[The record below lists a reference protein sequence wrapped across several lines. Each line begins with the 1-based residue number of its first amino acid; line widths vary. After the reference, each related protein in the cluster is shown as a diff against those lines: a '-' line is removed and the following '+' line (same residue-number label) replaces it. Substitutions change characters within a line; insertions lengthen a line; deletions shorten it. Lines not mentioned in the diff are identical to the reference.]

1 LTTTTTRPRL
11 TLFGDRPA
19 RNDLVHDIDGGRTS
33 PAMQKVTDDTIAA
46 IRASF
51 SDKKFKARRRVHVVS

>member
-19 RNDLVHDIDGGRTS
+19 RNDPLHDIDAERTS

-51 SDKKFKARRRVHVVS
+51 SEKKFKARRRVHVVS

>member
-11 TLFGDRPA
+11 TLFGDRPS
-19 RNDLVHDIDGGRTS
+19 RSQDVLGIDTAPTA
-33 PAMQKVTDDTIAA
+33 PAIHKATDDAVAA

-51 SDKKFKARRRVHVVS
+51 SEKRFRARRSVHHVT

>member
-11 TLFGDRPA
+11 TLFGERPA
-19 RNDLVHDIDGGRTS
+19 RNDLVHGIDAGSTPPGMRK
-33 PAMQKVTDDTIAA
+33 ANDDAIAA

-51 SDKKFKARRRVHVVS
+51 SEKKFKARRRVHIVS